1 MIILMTNANKQST
14 SNASTIWN
22 CVGPKA
28 VAGCVAEWTLR
39 SHSELHYQ
47 NHFLVWPYLNE
58 SNNDNADNEVV
69 HVTLSDQ

>member
-28 VAGCVAEWTLR
+28 VADCVAEWTLR

-47 NHFLVWPYLNE
+47 NHFLV
-58 SNNDNADNEVV
+58 
-69 HVTLSDQ
+69 